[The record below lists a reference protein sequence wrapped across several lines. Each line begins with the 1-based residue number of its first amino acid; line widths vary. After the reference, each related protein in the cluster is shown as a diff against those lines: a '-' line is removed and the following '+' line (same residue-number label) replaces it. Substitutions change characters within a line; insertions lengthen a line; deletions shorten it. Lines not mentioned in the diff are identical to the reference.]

1 MGESLKSSRPQTEA
15 MLFAR
20 ICSFFQKQELAQID
34 ELSVE
39 LTDRKEVPGQL
50 TDHTKNLLFS
60 HTSLPKTVRADLS
73 QRNLHLAKRCGNC
86 LRALVFQM
94 F

>member
-1 MGESLKSSRPQTEA
+1 

-60 HTSLPKTVRADLS
+60 HTSLPKTVGAGL
-73 QRNLHLAKRCGNC
+73 C
-86 LRALVFQM
+86 
-94 F
+94 

>member
-1 MGESLKSSRPQTEA
+1 MEESLNSSWPQTA
-15 MLFAR
+15 ATLLAR
-20 ICSFFQKQELAQID
+20 ICLFFQVQELAQIG

-39 LTDRKEVPGQL
+39 LTDPTTEVPGQL

-73 QRNLHLAKRCGNC
+73 
-86 LRALVFQM
+86 
-94 F
+94 